1 LREFE
6 KSLTKGPAT
15 IDRSRGDYLEML
27 ARYAQQLAV
36 RIQEVLRETTWPM
49 DAFVQQQALELA
61 AVVATKTEERAR
73 RTWDGRFAWAV
84 ADGRLLRQ
92 HHLAGLRRMLGL
104 NAGPRR
110 NMPEDSSPA
119 LWREGISPAPALHE
133 ESACVKHLLAD
144 IAARR
149 YLLETLEH
157 SPMPAEDAVRAALL
171 TALATEIR
179 DELTARKDELHAL
192 FSNNLSLPTTENHR
206 GDEAYVRYGPALLA
220 DAEQA
225 RSLFDVPGDWQSL
238 TQRRALSAE
247 REEILKVEERLAA
260 LASDWRDGPH
270 ESADDAEVSTGFARQ
285 AAHVLAGKRL
295 LLRTHDR
302 LETGLDAELA
312 IVLLRVWLDYATT
325 RLDEFTILVRD
336 RLRPAFVGGDR
347 PLVEFGSGPPPR
359 TIAEYLAAPSPYT
372 SGDFLL
378 APVDL
383 LQPRLVPEMID
394 SPEEITA
401 AADLMRAA
409 ADLRDRPGGLSR
421 REETLYLA
429 EALAMEIAGRRVHP
443 QTRGLDL
450 ETACA
455 RLIVAELYPRG
466 DSLSERCVI
475 LRELAEEVLPRW
487 QRSGEERVRHLGRDV
502 LELEALKADFRR
514 RAVAAWDVFG
524 AALGCNA
531 DVQASCFALAEAAAW
546 LKGADS
552 VLGRMGWLSRLSVIE
567 ERDEPVARLALG
579 RRALT
584 HCHAEVRDR
593 LFRFDEDLASLRRGY
608 YAPHVRAADLLRAP
622 GPSRSPLSPD

>member
-1 LREFE
+1 
-6 KSLTKGPAT
+6 
-15 IDRSRGDYLEML
+15 
-27 ARYAQQLAV
+27 
-36 RIQEVLRETTWPM
+36 
-49 DAFVQQQALELA
+49 
-61 AVVATKTEERAR
+61 
-73 RTWDGRFAWAV
+73 
-84 ADGRLLRQ
+84 
-92 HHLAGLRRMLGL
+92 
-104 NAGPRR
+104 
-110 NMPEDSSPA
+110 MPEDSSPTR
-119 LWREGISPAPALHE
+119 WREGISSAPALGDDN
-133 ESACVKHLLAD
+133 ACVKHLSAD
-144 IAARR
+144 IAARC

-171 TALATEIR
+171 AALAAEIQG
-179 DELTARKDELHAL
+179 ELTARKNELHAL
-192 FSNNLSLPTTENHR
+192 LSGISRPSTTENHR
-206 GDEAYVRYGPALLA
+206 GDETYSRYGPTLLA
-220 DAEQA
+220 DTKQT
-225 RSLFDVPGDWQSL
+225 RSLLDVPGDWQTL
-238 TQRRALSAE
+238 IQRRALSAE
-247 REEILKVEERLAA
+247 REEILKAEERLVA
-260 LASDWRDGPH
+260 LASEWRDGPR
-270 ESADDAEVSTGFARQ
+270 EPADDAEVSAGFAHQ
-285 AAHVLAGKRL
+285 VAHVLAGKRL

-312 IVLLRVWLDYATT
+312 IVLLRVWLDYVAT

-336 RLRPAFVGGDR
+336 RLRPAFVGSDR

-383 LQPRLVPEMID
+383 LQPRLVPEMMD
-394 SPEEITA
+394 RPQEITA

-409 ADLRDRPGGLSR
+409 ADLRDRPGRLSR

-443 QTRGLDL
+443 QTRRLDL

-455 RLIVAELYPRG
+455 RLIVTELRQRG
-466 DSLSERCVI
+466 NALSERCVI
-475 LRELAEEVLPRW
+475 LRELAEEVLPRG
-487 QRSGEERVRHLGRDV
+487 QRGGEERVRHLGRDV

-514 RAVAAWDVFG
+514 RAAAAWDVFG

-546 LKGADS
+546 LKAADS
-552 VLGRMGWLSRLSVIE
+552 TLGRMGWLSRLSVIE

-584 HCHAEVRDR
+584 HCHAEIRDR

-608 YAPHVRAADLLRAP
+608 YAPHVRAADLLRMP
-622 GPSRSPLSPD
+622 EPSCSPSLSPG